1 MQIPYTKPMECD
13 KAGRENSKREKAS
26 LYRNRASSACTSER
40 VFRSSRTGACK
51 ERCGCRKDLTPD
63 R

>member
-1 MQIPYTKPMECD
+1 MQIPYTKPMENVI
-13 KAGRENSKREKAS
+13 KQAGKIARE
-26 LYRNRASSACTSER
+26 RNRASSACTSER

>member
-1 MQIPYTKPMECD
+1 MQIPYTKPMENVI
-13 KAGRENSKREKAS
+13 KQAGEKAS